1 MTFEEVLDQ
10 AIDMVRRRGRVTYH
24 TLQRQFQLDDD
35 ALRDL
40 KDALLYAYPE
50 VHDEVGRGLVWTGT
64 SRAVEPDTCSQA
76 EAERQF
82 HTLLLAVRGLLQ
94 REQRVT
100 YRTLRY
106 VFGVDETCLH
116 AVRDELHFRQLARE
130 EDGQGLV
137 WTGADTPPAVT
148 CPGSGAVRGSPTSV
162 TASPCGAP
170 HTARTAPRLG
180 RRVVPP
186 RGRRRRLPSR
196 RRPCPVSGGN
206 STGSRRR
213 TAAIDRAVLRPGGL
227 DDALW
232 AA

>member
-82 HTLLLAVRGLLQ
+82 HTLLLAVIGLLQ
-94 REQRVT
+94 HEQRVT

-137 WTGADTPPAVT
+137 WTGADTPICARISMSSPGEPAVRLPLAHPLVGLH
-148 CPGSGAVRGSPTSV
+148 CSDRVCRALREAAVVRSSGEAVPLTPSSR
-162 TASPCGAP
+162 
-170 HTARTAPRLG
+170 
-180 RRVVPP
+180 PP
-186 RGRRRRLPSR
+186 RHPPSR
-196 RRPCPVSGGN
+196 TRP
-206 STGSRRR
+206 R
-213 TAAIDRAVLRPGGL
+213 
-227 DDALW
+227 
-232 AA
+232 